1 MRYEV
6 VPATPDLWPK
16 LERLFGRAGAS
27 NGCWCMYWLL
37 GPEYHRRDRT
47 LNRDELR
54 ASTEGE
60 SPGLLAFATDPA
72 DAEGAVGWVRLT
84 PRSEL
89 AWLNRTRYLEAIDD
103 SPVWSVPCFFI
114 ARTHRGQGVS
124 DALLVA
130 AVETAQQRGA
140 PAVEG
145 YPVDPAVPGATKNA
159 FTGYLPV
166 FLRNG
171 FTEVARRRESRPIV
185 RRALAVKQG
194 DPSTEPAGAQ

>member
-1 MRYEV
+1 
-6 VPATPDLWPK
+6 
-16 LERLFGRAGAS
+16 
-27 NGCWCMYWLL
+27 MYWLL

-54 ASTEGE
+54 SSTEGE

-114 ARTHRGQGVS
+114 A
-124 DALLVA
+124 
-130 AVETAQQRGA
+130 
-140 PAVEG
+140 
-145 YPVDPAVPGATKNA
+145 
-159 FTGYLPV
+159 
-166 FLRNG
+166 
-171 FTEVARRRESRPIV
+171 
-185 RRALAVKQG
+185 
-194 DPSTEPAGAQ
+194 